1 MPRWH
6 INAELM
12 DAVLR
17 RPHETDRQQF
27 PAERPDHLSLPR
39 TLACSLQVAERA
51 TLKNYFLRNKIL
63 SLSNL
68 QKELWNTITVSRHEE

>member
-63 SLSNL
+63 SFKFAKGTLEHNYGL
-68 QKELWNTITVSRHEE
+68 KT